1 MNETFLTPTIKPE
14 DDDVE
19 RSLRPRNLA
28 EFVGQARI
36 KEPLA
41 ISLAATKGREEA
53 LDHVLLVGP
62 PGLGKTSLAFI
73 VREELGVG
81 IRCIAGPALERKGD
95 MAAIL
100 TSLEPAHSSVIPNI
114 VSENQV
120 LAANTLA
127 SITWSFCLAAGASLG
142 GIAAVWLGRDAVFV
156 LNAFSFLLS
165 AWLIRRMSF
174 AEPHAA
180 DRPPLRAR
188 ELVEFTPILDGIR
201 YIRRDPR
208 LFGTVFVKGGLGL
221 LGANNV
227 LLPILGERVFPVK
240 LAGLDHSRAALLGM
254 SMLMGARGAG
264 SPLGPPIGAPPGGPV
279 SPGNPAGRAHSRAA
293 LLGMSMLMGA
303 RGAGSLLGPLIGAR
317 WAGESHSRLRTGI
330 LAGFVIAAAGYVC
343 LGTSTSLAIAIC
355 AVVAAHAGA
364 PPTGSSPARSSRS
377 TPKTASAAA
386 SSAPISASACWL
398 CPPAVIWPASPS
410 ISASPRAPSRLP
422 SAWSCWSPPRRG
434 PSRSIAPGAGPCSRA
449 AAERADPEGTPVAT
463 SASLPALF
471 EECRYEYRHGSLEG
485 RSTTIRKMRLFFA
498 LICLTAVAYAQ
509 SSTPA
514 ITSASPNPIDA
525 GGPAFTLTV
534 SVSAFVPAAVV
545 KWSGTP
551 LVTTYVNDNTL
562 NATVPAVL
570 IAICGKYFLTV
581 TNPQNNAVSN
591 SYPVIVNPVL
601 KSISPNLLPAG
612 SGGTTVTASGLGF
625 SSNVY
630 LTLIASGSRSN
641 LATAYGGPTTLTAFV
656 PASALNGIYPVSL
669 FVAD

>member
-264 SPLGPPIGAPPGGPV
+264 S
-279 SPGNPAGRAHSRAA
+279 
-293 LLGMSMLMGA
+293 
-303 RGAGSLLGPLIGAR
+303 LLGPLIGAR

-343 LGTSTSLAIAIC
+343 PGASTSLAIAIC
-355 AVVAAHAGA
+355 AVVAAHAG
-364 PPTGSSPARSSRS
+364 SSTNWVFSSTFLQIYTEDRFRGRVF
-377 TPKTASAAA
+377 SADLGICMLVMSA
-386 SSAPISASACWL
+386 SSYLAGVAIDFGVP
-398 CPPAVIWPASPS
+398 
-410 ISASPRAPSRLP
+410 PRA
-422 SAWSCWSPPRRG
+422 
-434 PSRSIAPGAGPCSRA
+434 
-449 AAERADPEGTPVAT
+449 
-463 SASLPALF
+463 F
-471 EECRYEYRHGSLEG
+471 
-485 RSTTIRKMRLFFA
+485 
-498 LICLTAVAYAQ
+498 AVA
-509 SSTPA
+509 
-514 ITSASPNPIDA
+514 I
-525 GGPAFTLTV
+525 GLV
-534 SVSAFVPAAVV
+534 MLVPAAA
-545 KWSGTP
+545 W
-551 LVTTYVNDNTL
+551 
-562 NATVPAVL
+562 A
-570 IAICGKYFLTV
+570 IALHRTRR
-581 TNPQNNAVSN
+581 
-591 SYPVIVNPVL
+591 
-601 KSISPNLLPAG
+601 
-612 SGGTTVTASGLGF
+612 
-625 SSNVY
+625 
-630 LTLIASGSRSN
+630 RS
-641 LATAYGGPTTLTAFV
+641 L
-656 PASALNGIYPVSL
+656 
-669 FVAD
+669 